1 MSEGKQLPMVRQEKN
16 AGQPPV
22 FQRVGIVGLGLI
34 GGSIALA
41 AREIWPGG
49 LVIGVDRKDVL
60 ERAMVRH
67 AIDVAADD
75 AVVLAEADLVILAAP
90 IQQNLEILRE
100 LPDNVTGSAVVT
112 DTGSTKRAIVESA
125 ALLPDRFT
133 FIGGHPLGGAARG
146 GIDHARPDMFNGRPW
161 LFTPTPGHDGHNAL
175 EKLNWFRVRASAPF
189 PVLSSPTTTIVSFA
203 FISHLPQ
210 LTVSALMHVVGETA
224 REEGL
229 SLSGR
234 GLQDTT
240 RLASSPA
247 DIWKEVCAT
256 NADEIGS
263 ALDALI
269 SVLRQLRADL
279 QTGKSIE
286 EVFESANLWRK
297 RCCRKRIRRALGA
310 RGSGVKAVRGFSGRS
325 VGAASSRARTP
336 RDLLAAGRQG
346 SRWFAACARGISMR
360 RRPRFLIARNT
371 SFPGPCRARAGD
383 S

>member
-1 MSEGKQLPMVRQEKN
+1 MLRPEKN

-112 DTGSTKRAIVESA
+112 DTGSTKRAIVERA
-125 ALLPDRFT
+125 ALLPERFT

-146 GIDHARPDMFNGRPW
+146 GIEHARPDMFNGRPW
-161 LFTPTPGHDGHNAL
+161 LFTPAPGHDADAL
-175 EKLNWFRVRASAPF
+175 EKLKSFVSGLGAVPQI
-189 PVLSSPTTTIVSFA
+189 LSPREHDRLLA

-224 REEGL
+224 REDGL

-240 RLASSPA
+240 RLASSPS

-263 ALDALI
+263 SLDALI
-269 SVLRQLRADL
+269 DVLRQLRADL
-279 QTGKSIE
+279 QTGKSID
-286 EVFESANLWRK
+286 EVFESANLWRETL
-297 RCCRKRIRRALGA
+297 R
-310 RGSGVKAVRGFSGRS
+310 SGK
-325 VGAASSRARTP
+325 T
-336 RDLLAAGRQG
+336 
-346 SRWFAACARGISMR
+346 
-360 RRPRFLIARNT
+360 
-371 SFPGPCRARAGD
+371 
-383 S
+383 

>member
-1 MSEGKQLPMVRQEKN
+1 VSEGKQLPMLRPEKN
-16 AGQPPV
+16 PGQPPI
-22 FQRVGIVGLGLI
+22 FQRIGIVGLGLI

-41 AREIWPGG
+41 AREIWPAA

-60 ERAMVRH
+60 ERAMILH

-100 LPDNVTGSAVVT
+100 LPENVTGSAVVT
-112 DTGSTKRAIVESA
+112 DTGSTKRAVVEA
-125 ALLPDRFT
+125 AAALPDRFT
-133 FIGGHPLGGAARG
+133 FVGGHPLGGAARG
-146 GIDHARPDMFNGRPW
+146 GIEHARPDIFSGRPW
-161 LFTPTPGHDGHNAL
+161 LFTPKKEHDAQAL
-175 EKLNWFRVRASAPF
+175 EKLKSFVSGLGAVPRI
-189 PVLSSPTTTIVSFA
+189 LSPEDHDRLLA

-210 LTVSALMHVVGETA
+210 LTVSALMHVVGEAA

-256 NADEIGS
+256 NIDEIGS

-279 QTGKSIE
+279 RTGKSID
-286 EVFESANLWRK
+286 EVFESANLWRE
-297 RCCRKRIRRALGA
+297 
-310 RGSGVKAVRGFSGRS
+310 
-325 VGAASSRARTP
+325 T
-336 RDLLAAGRQG
+336 LL
-346 SRWFAACARGISMR
+346 SEKS
-360 RRPRFLIARNT
+360 
-371 SFPGPCRARAGD
+371 
-383 S
+383 

>member
-1 MSEGKQLPMVRQEKN
+1 VAEGKQLPVLQPGKHP
-16 AGQPPV
+16 GQTPI

-41 AREIWPGG
+41 ARQIFPGS

-60 ERAMVRH
+60 ERAMILH
-67 AIDVAADD
+67 AVDVAADD

-90 IQQNLEILRE
+90 IQQNLEILRQ
-100 LPDNVTGSAVVT
+100 LPDNVTSSAVVT
-112 DTGSTKRAIVESA
+112 DTGSTKRAVVDA
-125 ALLPDRFT
+125 AGSLPERFT

-146 GIDHARPDMFNGRPW
+146 GIEHARHDMFTGRPW
-161 LFTPTPGHDGHNAL
+161 LFTPTKMHDAHAL
-175 EKLNWFRVRASAPF
+175 DKLKSFVSGLGAVPKI
-189 PVLSSPTTTIVSFA
+189 LSPDDHDRLLA

-210 LTVSALMHVVGETA
+210 LTVSALMHVVGDAA

-240 RLASSPA
+240 RLASSPS

-269 SVLRQLRADL
+269 SVLGQLRADL
-279 QTGKSIE
+279 QTGRSID
-286 EVFESANLWRK
+286 EVFESANLWRE
-297 RCCRKRIRRALGA
+297 
-310 RGSGVKAVRGFSGRS
+310 
-325 VGAASSRARTP
+325 T
-336 RDLLAAGRQG
+336 LLTNK
-346 SRWFAACARGISMR
+346 S
-360 RRPRFLIARNT
+360 
-371 SFPGPCRARAGD
+371 
-383 S
+383 

>member
-1 MSEGKQLPMVRQEKN
+1 VSEGKQLPVVQPGRHP
-16 AGQPPV
+16 GQPPI
-22 FQRVGIVGLGLI
+22 FQRIGIVGLGLI

-90 IQQNLEILRE
+90 IQQNLEILLD

-112 DTGSTKRAIVESA
+112 DTGSTKRAVVEA
-125 ALLPDRFT
+125 AAALPDRFT
-133 FIGGHPLGGAARG
+133 FIGGHPLGGSARG
-146 GIDHARPDMFNGRPW
+146 GIEHARPDMFSGRPW
-161 LFTPTPGHDGHNAL
+161 LFTPSNGHDAQAL
-175 EKLNWFRVRASAPF
+175 DKLKSFVSGLGAIPQI
-189 PVLSSPTTTIVSFA
+189 LSPHEHDRLLA

-210 LTVSALMHVVGETA
+210 LTVSALMHVVGEAA

-256 NADEIGS
+256 NVDEIGS

-279 QTGKSIE
+279 QTGKSID
-286 EVFESANLWRK
+286 EVFESANLWRE
-297 RCCRKRIRRALGA
+297 
-310 RGSGVKAVRGFSGRS
+310 
-325 VGAASSRARTP
+325 T
-336 RDLLAAGRQG
+336 LLADKA
-346 SRWFAACARGISMR
+346 
-360 RRPRFLIARNT
+360 
-371 SFPGPCRARAGD
+371 
-383 S
+383 